1 MPDIAT
7 ASASERR
14 TNGRDE
20 VMAMSTRGI
29 LLLPGEGVSI
39 AIPGFAATFKVVS
52 RDTGGSHSV
61 IETTVPAGSAG
72 PPLHFHRSM
81 DEEFYILDGEL
92 SVRVGEQ
99 SLTAARGAYAYVPR
113 GVAHTFANRSDRPA
127 TFLDIVHPAGFEQ
140 YYRELAAAFAA
151 AGGTPSLETFMALFA
166 KYDTEV
172 VPQPGG

>member
-1 MPDIAT
+1 MMDY
-7 ASASERR
+7 SDQERSM
-14 TNGRDE
+14 NGEDGT
-20 VMAMSTRGI
+20 MALNMRGI

-61 IETTVPAGSAG
+61 IETTVPAGFSG
-72 PPLHFHRSM
+72 PPLHRHRSM

-99 SLTAARGAYAYVPR
+99 SLTAARGAYAFVPR
-113 GVAHTFANRSDRPA
+113 GVAHTFANRSDRPV
-127 TFLDIVHPAGFEQ
+127 TFLDIVHPAGFEA

-151 AGGTPSLETFMALFA
+151 AGGTPSVETFMALFER
-166 KYDTEV
+166 YDTEV
-172 VPQPGG
+172 VPQPGA